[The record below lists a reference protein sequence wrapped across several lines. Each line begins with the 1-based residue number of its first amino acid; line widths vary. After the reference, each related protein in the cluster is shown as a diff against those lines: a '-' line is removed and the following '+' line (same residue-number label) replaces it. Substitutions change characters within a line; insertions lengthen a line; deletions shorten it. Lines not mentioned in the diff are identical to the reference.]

1 MIRVAHRGN
10 TRGRKPSEENS
21 PEYVQEALSKGFH
34 VEVDVRLFNE
44 EWYLGHDDPQ
54 YLVSEEFLEND
65 KLVCHA
71 KNVEAFHRMLKNKK
85 IHCFWHEQ
93 DFCTLTSKGW
103 VWKYP
108 EIYYKGELI
117 AICSD
122 IFNNRFL

>member
-54 YLVSEEFLEND
+54 IP
-65 KLVCHA
+65 C
-71 KNVEAFHRMLKNKK
+71 
-85 IHCFWHEQ
+85 
-93 DFCTLTSKGW
+93 G
-103 VWKYP
+103 
-108 EIYYKGELI
+108 
-117 AICSD
+117 
-122 IFNNRFL
+122 